1 VTASEPDDRREPLSG
16 AELADA
22 WPFLDPAERSE
33 GFRMLSSDEAND
45 LFQGLEAREQ
55 AALLGALTRAERQ
68 LWVRQ
73 LAPDDAADVLQEA
86 DAELRAELL
95 TLIDPET
102 RREVTALL
110 AYAEDE
116 AGGLMSPRYARLRP
130 EMRVDEAIS
139 YLRRQARTRLETIY
153 YIYVLDAE
161 QRLIGV
167 VSFRDLFSAPPE
179 KTVRDIMQTDVVT
192 VPDDMDQEAVSQ
204 VFAESDLLAV
214 PVVDAEG
221 HLKGIVTVDD
231 IVDVVREEATEDIQ
245 KIGGTEAL
253 DAPYLDVGLFGMV
266 RKRVVWL
273 AVLFLGSLLTAT
285 VIAWYEDAISRAVVL
300 ALFIPL
306 IISSGG
312 NAGSQATTLVIRA
325 LAIGEL
331 RLRDWWRVLLRELA
345 SGLALGTILGV
356 IGFARV
362 WLWPGPDAPPSEVEW
377 IALTV
382 AASLVWVVLWGSLVG
397 AMLPF
402 VLSRLGFDPASAS
415 APFVATIVDVTG
427 LVIYFTI
434 AAALLGDRLL

>member
-1 VTASEPDDRREPLSG
+1 MTASEPDDRREPLSG
-16 AELADA
+16 EELADA

-86 DAELRAELL
+86 DEELRAELL

-130 EMRVDEAIS
+130 DMRVDEAIS

-362 WLWPGPDAPPSEVEW
+362 WLWPGPDAAPSDVEW

-382 AASLVWVVLWGSLVG
+382 ASSLVWVVLWGSVVG

-434 AAALLGDRLL
+434 AAAMLGDRLL

>member
-16 AELADA
+16 EELADA

-86 DAELRAELL
+86 DEELRAELL

-130 EMRVDEAIS
+130 DMRVDEAIS

-362 WLWPGPDAPPSEVEW
+362 WLWPGPDAAPSDVEW

-382 AASLVWVVLWGSLVG
+382 ASSLVWVVLWGSVVG

-434 AAALLGDRLL
+434 AAAMLGDRLL